1 MVVVEKGGINKNFKE
16 SLTELLKIKQIN
28 FVFDVGR
35 ILKRFSLFF
44 YELNFILIYFFK
56 ELNNSKLTY
65 LKLNYYVQHINSK
78 ITKYVSKDTIL

>member
-56 ELNNSKLTY
+56 ENLIIILFKKCLTFELYYFYITIVLLNSY
-65 LKLNYYVQHINSK
+65 
-78 ITKYVSKDTIL
+78 